1 MRRLFALIV
10 LLVFGSVAYADY
22 EMSDSDKR
30 KYLGWIKAIGARD
43 GALAVAP
50 NGCYRALGTDS
61 IHQSKR
67 KALASCQ
74 YQCNSNACK
83 IMDVN
88 GTSAFINQRG
98 SSSSSSTA
106 SSSKNLIW
114 CVTSTQYNNKYVHYV
129 TKTGCAGM
137 DGKVYGSKYLAQAE
151 RQRQTS
157 GATTTAASSGAVTGS
172 TASSNVKKLKETKSC
187 PRCDL
192 ADAQLRAM
200 DLTGANLTGA
210 NLTGA
215 TLYGANLAGADLT
228 GAKLYKT
235 ILSGAKLPGVNLTE
249 VDLTRVVLTGVDL
262 TGANLREVNLRGV
275 DLTELD
281 LAGVNLTGANLR
293 EANLTG
299 ANLSRAKLFKAIL
312 AGANLREV
320 NLTGVDLSGVDLTEL
335 DLAGVNLTGA
345 NLREVNLRG
354 VDLTELD
361 LTGVDLAGA
370 SLREVNLRGVDLTEA
385 NLTGANLTGAKLTGA
400 NLTGAKLP
408 GVNLTEV
415 DLTGVVLTGVDLAGA
430 DLTKVDLPG
439 VALSEANLREANLTG
454 ANLSRAKLFKAI
466 LAGANLTGA
475 DLTGVDLAG
484 ANLREVNLAGVDLTE
499 VNLTEANLTG
509 ANLAGAKLFKTI
521 LSGASLTGIDLS
533 RVDLTWV
540 DLTGVDLTGVDLTG
554 VDLAGINL
562 REVNLTGANLA
573 EVDLTGVNLAGVD
586 LTGADLT
593 GAKLYKT
600 ILSGANLTGVN
611 LAGAEICRTTM
622 PDGST
627 NNSGCKEAAT
637 APGSPPTATLT
648 LRSNVKDDRVYIDG
662 NFKGSTQLVL
672 DLPKGQHTIRI
683 EKDGYKAYEETI
695 DLDQAITFK
704 ATLQKTTSQ
713 TDSADIVFWQAI
725 TGSSDPAMY
734 RAYLKQFPAGVYAVL
749 AKLKIKELGGDS
761 SVTRSSI
768 PNLAYGDYYA
778 LVIGNNEYQQ
788 LSPLRTAVNDA
799 RAVSTLLEVEYGFN
813 VKLLENASRR
823 DILRSL
829 SGLREQVSH
838 EDNILIYY
846 AGHGYLDEAAN
857 EGFWLPVDAEDSDQ
871 GNWLA
876 TNRVVGQIKAMQAKH
891 VMVVADSCFSG
902 TLTRAIKIDQ
912 RTPEWLRE
920 IVKKKARTALTSG
933 GLEPVMDSG
942 GGNHSAFAH
951 AFISLLEDN
960 DGVLDAAQL
969 FSELRPK
976 VMVNST
982 QTPQYGKIHL
992 AGDDGGDFLFVRH

>member
-1 MRRLFALIV
+1 MKRLIALIV
-10 LLVFGSVAYADY
+10 FLVFGSVAYADY

-88 GTSAFINQRG
+88 GTSAFIKQRG

-106 SSSKNLIW
+106 SSTSSNMGW
-114 CVTSTQYNNKYVHYV
+114 CVTSSRYNNKYVHYV
-129 TKTGCAGM
+129 TKTGCTGM
-137 DGKVYGSKYLAQAE
+137 AGKVFTSKSLAQAE

-192 ADAQLRAM
+192 TDAQLRAM
-200 DLTGANLTGA
+200 DLTGANLAGA
-210 NLTGA
+210 NLNGAKLFKAILTGVNLGEA
-215 TLYGANLAGADLT
+215 SLRGAYLTGVDLT
-228 GAKLYKT
+228 G
-235 ILSGAKLPGVNLTE
+235 VDLTE
-249 VDLTRVVLTGVDL
+249 VDLTGANLREVNLTGVDLTETILAGADL

-275 DLTELD
+275 DLTE
-281 LAGVNLTGANLR
+281 VNLTGAK
-293 EANLTG
+293 LTG
-299 ANLSRAKLFKAIL
+299 AN
-312 AGANLREV
+312 
-320 NLTGVDLSGVDLTEL
+320 
-335 DLAGVNLTGA
+335 
-345 NLREVNLRG
+345 
-354 VDLTELD
+354 
-361 LTGVDLAGA
+361 
-370 SLREVNLRGVDLTEA
+370 
-385 NLTGANLTGAKLTGA
+385 LTGA

-454 ANLSRAKLFKAI
+454 ANLNKAKLFKAI

-499 VNLTEANLTG
+499 VNLTGANLTG

-600 ILSGANLTGVN
+600 ILSGADLTGVN

-662 NFKGSTQLVL
+662 NFKGSTQLAL

-683 EKDGYKAYEETI
+683 EKDGYEAYEETI

-704 ATLQKTTSQ
+704 ATLQKKASQ

-761 SVTRSSI
+761 AVTPSSI

-788 LSPLRTAVNDA
+788 LPPLRTAINDA
-799 RAVSTLLEVEYGFN
+799 RAVATLLEVDYGFE
-813 VKLLENASRR
+813 VQLLENASRR

-829 SGLREQVSH
+829 SSLREQVSH

-846 AGHGYLDEAAN
+846 AGHGHLDEAAD

-902 TLTRAIKIDQ
+902 TITRAIKIDQ

>member
-215 TLYGANLAGADLT
+215 TLSGVNLAGASLT
-228 GAKLYKT
+228 GAN
-235 ILSGAKLPGVNLTE
+235 LS
-249 VDLTRVVLTGVDL
+249 
-262 TGANLREVNLRGV
+262 GANLREVNLR
-275 DLTELD
+275 
-281 LAGVNLTGANLR
+281 
-293 EANLTG
+293 
-299 ANLSRAKLFKAIL
+299 
-312 AGANLREV
+312 
-320 NLTGVDLSGVDLTEL
+320 GVDLTEL

>member
-1 MRRLFALIV
+1 MKRLLF
-10 LLVFGSVAYADY
+10 LL
-22 EMSDSDKR
+22 
-30 KYLGWIKAIGARD
+30 
-43 GALAVAP
+43 
-50 NGCYRALGTDS
+50 
-61 IHQSKR
+61 
-67 KALASCQ
+67 LASTLLTGSYAYGETLYIGGGTYIGEVVAGRPHGQ
-74 YQCNSNACK
+74 GTWTHPDGESYVGELKAGRRHGQGTYIWANGEKYAGEWKDDQRYGQGTYTYASGAWKGDKYVGEFKNGKRHGQGTYTKSDGHKYVGEYKNGKRWKGIRYLASGEVAGTYSNGKWCGGCK
-83 IMDVN
+83 PTARQLAIVRQIKSSQIA
-88 GTSAFINQRG
+88 GTS
-98 SSSSSSTA
+98 SYSSTA
-106 SSSKNLIW
+106 SSTSSNMGW
-114 CVTSTQYNNKYVHYV
+114 CVTSTRYNNKYVHYV

-215 TLYGANLAGADLT
+215 TLSGVNLAGASLT
-228 GAKLYKT
+228 GAN
-235 ILSGAKLPGVNLTE
+235 LS
-249 VDLTRVVLTGVDL
+249 
-262 TGANLREVNLRGV
+262 GANLREVNLRDV
-275 DLTELD
+275 DLT
-281 LAGVNLTGANLR
+281 G
-293 EANLTG
+293 
-299 ANLSRAKLFKAIL
+299 
-312 AGANLREV
+312 
-320 NLTGVDLSGVDLTEL
+320 
-335 DLAGVNLTGA
+335 
-345 NLREVNLRG
+345 
-354 VDLTELD
+354 
-361 LTGVDLAGA
+361 
-370 SLREVNLRGVDLTEA
+370 A

>member
-215 TLYGANLAGADLT
+215 TLSGVNLAGA
-228 GAKLYKT
+228 
-235 ILSGAKLPGVNLTE
+235 S
-249 VDLTRVVLTGVDL
+249 L
-262 TGANLREVNLRGV
+262 TGANLSGANLR
-275 DLTELD
+275 ELD
-281 LAGVNLTGANLR
+281 LAGVNLTGANLT
-293 EANLTG
+293 EAKLTG
-299 ANLSRAKLFKAIL
+299 ANLT
-312 AGANLREV
+312 GVNLREA
-320 NLTGVDLSGVDLTEL
+320 NLNGVDLTGVN
-335 DLAGVNLTGA
+335 LAGV

>member
-215 TLYGANLAGADLT
+215 TLYGANLTGANLSRAKLFKANLT
-228 GAKLYKT
+228 GAN
-235 ILSGAKLPGVNLTE
+235 LSRAKLPGVNLTE
-249 VDLTRVVLTGVDL
+249 VDLTGVVLTGVDL
-262 TGANLREVNLRGV
+262 TGANLREVNLR
-275 DLTELD
+275 
-281 LAGVNLTGANLR
+281 
-293 EANLTG
+293 
-299 ANLSRAKLFKAIL
+299 
-312 AGANLREV
+312 
-320 NLTGVDLSGVDLTEL
+320 GVDLTEL

>member
-1 MRRLFALIV
+1 MKRLLF
-10 LLVFGSVAYADY
+10 LL
-22 EMSDSDKR
+22 
-30 KYLGWIKAIGARD
+30 
-43 GALAVAP
+43 
-50 NGCYRALGTDS
+50 
-61 IHQSKR
+61 
-67 KALASCQ
+67 LASTLLTGSYAYGETLYIGGGTYIGEVVAGRPHGQ
-74 YQCNSNACK
+74 GTWTHPDGESYVGELKAGRRHGQGTYIWANGEKYAGEWKDDQRYGQGTYTYASGAWKGDKYVGEFKNGKRHGQGTYTKSDGHKYVGEYKNGKRWKGIRYLASGEVAGTYSNGKWCGGCK
-83 IMDVN
+83 PTARQLAIVRQIKSSQIA
-88 GTSAFINQRG
+88 GTS
-98 SSSSSSTA
+98 SYSSTA
-106 SSSKNLIW
+106 SSTSSNMGW
-114 CVTSTQYNNKYVHYV
+114 CVTSTRYNNKYVHYV

-215 TLYGANLAGADLT
+215 TLSGVNLAGA
-228 GAKLYKT
+228 
-235 ILSGAKLPGVNLTE
+235 S
-249 VDLTRVVLTGVDL
+249 
-262 TGANLREVNLRGV
+262 
-275 DLTELD
+275 
-281 LAGVNLTGANLR
+281 
-293 EANLTG
+293 LTG
-299 ANLSRAKLFKAIL
+299 ANLS
-312 AGANLREV
+312 
-320 NLTGVDLSGVDLTEL
+320 
-335 DLAGVNLTGA
+335 
-345 NLREVNLRG
+345 
-354 VDLTELD
+354 
-361 LTGVDLAGA
+361 
-370 SLREVNLRGVDLTEA
+370 
-385 NLTGANLTGAKLTGA
+385 
-400 NLTGAKLP
+400 
-408 GVNLTEV
+408 
-415 DLTGVVLTGVDLAGA
+415 
-430 DLTKVDLPG
+430 
-439 VALSEANLREANLTG
+439 
-454 ANLSRAKLFKAI
+454 
-466 LAGANLTGA
+466 
-475 DLTGVDLAG
+475 G

>member
-235 ILSGAKLPGVNLTE
+235 ILS
-249 VDLTRVVLTGVDL
+249 
-262 TGANLREVNLRGV
+262 
-275 DLTELD
+275 
-281 LAGVNLTGANLR
+281 
-293 EANLTG
+293 
-299 ANLSRAKLFKAIL
+299 
-312 AGANLREV
+312 
-320 NLTGVDLSGVDLTEL
+320 
-335 DLAGVNLTGA
+335 
-345 NLREVNLRG
+345 
-354 VDLTELD
+354 
-361 LTGVDLAGA
+361 
-370 SLREVNLRGVDLTEA
+370 
-385 NLTGANLTGAKLTGA
+385 
-400 NLTGAKLP
+400 GAKLP

>member
-249 VDLTRVVLTGVDL
+249 VDLTRVVLTGVD
-262 TGANLREVNLRGV
+262 
-275 DLTELD
+275 
-281 LAGVNLTGANLR
+281 
-293 EANLTG
+293 
-299 ANLSRAKLFKAIL
+299 
-312 AGANLREV
+312 
-320 NLTGVDLSGVDLTEL
+320 
-335 DLAGVNLTGA
+335 LTGA